1 MEQAQYQPHDHL
13 ELQKADI
20 LQHVGMIINIDDINL
35 SDKSVDVVGSWKFL
49 FF

>member
-20 LQHVGMIINIDDINL
+20 LQHVGMIINIDDI
-35 SDKSVDVVGSWKFL
+35 SDKSVDVVGSWTFL